1 MKRFNLNLF
10 ICCVLAITSYGQ
22 SENTLD
28 SLSLEVTRLSNGLQN
43 IQTAFDQMAND
54 LSEGDARLSQSIA
67 SQSADLQSLGSQLQQ
82 VEQALSAQISSLDS
96 TQQASDTRIT
106 NEVFAITNQLAKHET
121 FEGLIRDVEVQL
133 RNEVDIITDSLIE
146 NKSLLLTQVSII
158 YDSLQSNTAKLE
170 SNELRI
176 LEEEMNSEQG
186 KMYTI
191 LSGAGVLIALLFVFV
206 IYLLTQRKTKAIEE
220 TLDESKEDLKNQLA
234 SLRIET
240 GEGLAK
246 AIEKFAE
253 VSQASG
259 KEQNSEPDHSMVIQF
274 AKQIITM
281 ENNLSRMDPET
292 KGFKQLNRAI
302 EKMHNTL
309 NSMDYEIT
317 PLLGTSVIDGQII
330 DIRELLPD
338 ESITD
343 STKVV
348 FNVVKAE
355 ILFKGELLQR
365 GKVDVKHNPDN

>member
-1 MKRFNLNLF
+1 MAFS
-10 ICCVLAITSYGQ
+10 SYGQ

-43 IQTAFDQMAND
+43 IQTAFNQIAND

-67 SQSADLQSLGSQLQQ
+67 SQSADLQSLNSQLQQ
-82 VEQALSAQISSLDS
+82 VEQALNAQISSLDS
-96 TQQASDTRIT
+96 AQQASDTRVT
-106 NEVFAITNQLAKHET
+106 NEVFSITNQLAKHQA
-121 FEGLIRDVEVQL
+121 FEGLIKDVEVQL
-133 RNEVDIITDSLIE
+133 RNDVDIITDSLIQ
-146 NKSLLLTQVSII
+146 NKSLLLAQVSII
-158 YDSLQSNTAKLE
+158 YDSLQSNAAKLE

-186 KMYTI
+186 KMYTM

-206 IYLLTQRKTKAIEE
+206 IYLWTQQKTKAIAE
-220 TLDESKEDLKNQLA
+220 TLDDSKEDLKNQLA

-274 AKQIITM
+274 AKQITTM

-292 KGFKQLNRAI
+292 RGFKQLNRAI

-317 PLLGTSVIDGQII
+317 PLLGTNLIVGHII
-330 DIRELLPD
+330 EIGDRYPD
-338 ESITD
+338 ETIPD
-343 STKVV
+343 GKKII

-355 ILFKGELLQR
+355 IIYKGELLQR
-365 GKVDVKHNPDN
+365 GKVDVKFNPDN

>member
-1 MKRFNLNLF
+1 MKRFYLNLI
-10 ICCVLAITSYGQ
+10 ICCVLAFTSYGQ

-43 IQTAFDQMAND
+43 IQTAFDQIAND

-67 SQSADLQSLGSQLQQ
+67 SQSADLQSLSSQIQQ
-82 VEQALSAQISSLDS
+82 VEQALNAQISSLDS
-96 TQQASDTRIT
+96 AQQASDTRIT
-106 NEVFAITNQLAKHET
+106 NEVFAITNQLAKHQA
-121 FEGLIRDVEVQL
+121 FEGLIKELEVQL
-133 RNEVDIITDSLIE
+133 RDEVDIITDSLIE
-146 NKSLLLTQVSII
+146 NKSLLLAQVSII
-158 YDSLQSNTAKLE
+158 YDSLQSNAAKLE

-274 AKQIITM
+274 AKQITTM

-292 KGFKQLNRAI
+292 RGFKQLNRAI

-309 NSMDYEIT
+309 KSMDYEIT
-317 PLLGTSVIDGQII
+317 PLLGTNVIVGQII
-330 DIRELLPD
+330 DIGEHLPD

-343 STKVV
+343 GKRIV

-365 GKVDVKHNPDN
+365 GKVDVKYNPDN

>member
-1 MKRFNLNLF
+1 MKRFYLNLI
-10 ICCVLAITSYGQ
+10 ICCVLAFTSYGQ

-43 IQTAFDQMAND
+43 IQTAFDQIAND
-54 LSEGDARLSQSIA
+54 LSEGDARLSQLIA
-67 SQSADLQSLGSQLQQ
+67 SQSADLQSLSSQLQQ
-82 VEQALSAQISSLDS
+82 VEQALNAKISSLES
-96 TQQASDTRIT
+96 AQQASDAKTK
-106 NEVFAITNQLAKHET
+106 NEVNAITNQLAKHET
-121 FEGLIRDVEVQL
+121 FEGLIKEIEVQL
-133 RNEVDIITDSLIE
+133 RDEVDIITDSLIE
-146 NKSLLLTQVSII
+146 NKSLLLAQVSII
-158 YDSLQSNTAKLE
+158 YDSLQSNAAKLE

-186 KMYTI
+186 KMYTM

-274 AKQIITM
+274 AKQITSM
-281 ENNLSRMDPET
+281 QNNMSKMDPNT
-292 KGFKQLNRAI
+292 KGFKNIQKSI
-302 EKMHNTL
+302 EKMHTTL
-309 NSMDYEIT
+309 NTMNYVIT
-317 PLLGTSVIDGQII
+317 PLLGTRISGGQII
-330 DIRELLPD
+330 DIGEQLPD
-338 ESITD
+338 LNIEGD
-343 STKVV
+343 LPVV
-348 FNVVKAE
+348 FNVIKAE
-355 ILFKGELLQR
+355 ILYDGDLIQR
-365 GKVDVKHNPDN
+365 AKVDVKFNPDN